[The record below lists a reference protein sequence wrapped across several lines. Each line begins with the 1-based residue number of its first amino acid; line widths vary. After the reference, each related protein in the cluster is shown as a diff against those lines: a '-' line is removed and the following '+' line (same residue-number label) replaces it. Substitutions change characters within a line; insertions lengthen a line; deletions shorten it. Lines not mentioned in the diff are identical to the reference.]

1 MDGLLTRVLA
11 ICLFLGFFGAARG
24 GYLCVKGH
32 NYAVA
37 AQHEATT
44 VGRVVG
50 IYKGRSPA
58 YHYVFS
64 VNGVKMD
71 DSSEICATPLVPG
84 ACDNH
89 GPVTVYYSYQP
100 YSNSRLEDFS
110 VASIDAYRI
119 GRPMLGIGLPLFILG
134 FAGIVI
140 QVRKEMRERDRDPDA
155 KKGRSR
161 SDNVPD
167 AVHIVP
173 GE

>member
-1 MDGLLTRVLA
+1 MDGLLSRFLA
-11 ICLFLGFFGAARG
+11 ICLFFGLLGTARG

-32 NYAVA
+32 TYAVA

-84 ACDNH
+84 ACDQN
-89 GPVTVYYSYQP
+89 GAVTVYYSYQP
-100 YSNSRLEDFS
+100 YSNSRLEDFA
-110 VASIDAYRI
+110 VASIEAYRI
-119 GRPMLGIGLPLFILG
+119 GKPMLGIGLPLFILA
-134 FAGIVI
+134 FAAIVN
-140 QVRKEMRERDRDPDA
+140 QAHKEIRERDQDPDA
-155 KKGRSR
+155 KKGRSK
-161 SDNVPD
+161 SDVVPD
-167 AVHIVP
+167 SIHIVP